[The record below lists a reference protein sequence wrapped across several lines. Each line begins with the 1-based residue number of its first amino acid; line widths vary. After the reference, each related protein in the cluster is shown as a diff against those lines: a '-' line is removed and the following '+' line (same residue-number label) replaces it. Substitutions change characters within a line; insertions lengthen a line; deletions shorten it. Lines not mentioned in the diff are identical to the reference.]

1 MVAVAAEEPR
11 VLHSLPGRVRVELPH
26 RLTKHPRMAEARLRS
41 LTGVRHAR
49 ANPLTGN
56 VLVQFDQHAT
66 SQQEIIRAL
75 DDIGRAEIPSPEPR
89 SESRA
94 ARHSIRRERSGDHRQ
109 RARVPVTGL
118 EFQPAL
124 ARQIE
129 EQLSQLPS
137 VTARAS
143 EITGRVTVEYDERLT
158 DLQDVIASLSDI
170 DLPDLPDVDQ
180 PAYPMDP
187 APLINGVARTAG
199 AGLGIALLLG
209 RRMLG
214 QQGPILDRGAAT
226 VADTL
231 NIARGIPA
239 IRYGVRRL
247 IGNDAADLTFSGLG
261 VVSLSLSN
269 NVQGLIMNGVEG
281 FRLLTEVIPR
291 REAWKRYQER
301 EEDAAGI
308 RPGASYRPEPGDR
321 VAYPATV
328 ISGTGTAIMP
338 DGSLIG
344 LTAGTHIPAG
354 SVLQGGPLDV
364 RAHSAPEFEPR
375 PREGPLR
382 DTLLQRY
389 LRYVVPASLGV
400 SALTGILTRSPAA
413 AFNMLVQTG
422 ARTALIGTETSGIGA
437 SARVLRSGV
446 VVVGTRRGRT
456 IRRPDTIVLDGARQ
470 LINGYELA
478 NTFPLTDELSME
490 ESLSIAARVST
501 ATGAPWGRVFPTA
514 FVDLEDKGGFD
525 GERASARIAGQRW
538 TLGHADDDMR
548 PAVVQ
553 RFRNQ
558 GNTVLALSKGDPD
571 EETVALLVLRPR
583 KAAGVDDLVA
593 RCERHRTE
601 LVLCMKHP
609 SATAREIARRS
620 GITVL
625 EGLSALDL
633 VQTRQRAGAY
643 VVVVSDHI
651 ESAPA
656 FSAADLA
663 IGIIDRQPR
672 FPARVDLLS
681 PNLHGVVE
689 ILEAGRRR
697 DLATRD
703 SVFLSIIS
711 NIAGAVLSLR
721 GTANPRSAANAV
733 YFTALGAVGIGWLR
747 LRGGVRS
754 VTAASQIREP
764 QPERWGRL
772 SVADTLRA
780 VDSRATGLT
789 PEEAQ
794 ARYRPFHER
803 SRRNPLAIAVLE
815 QLRSPLIG
823 VLSVGALLSL
833 SFGAPADV
841 AIIGAT
847 IATNVVIGAW
857 QERRADLASIA
868 IARLGAPE
876 CEVLRDGNTL
886 VVPASDLVSGDVI
899 LLSAG
904 ARISADARVIHSD
917 NMEVSEAALTG
928 ESLPVFKSVDGPH
941 DHERILLE
949 GSDVISGSGRAVVV
963 ATGRD
968 TKLGTLS
975 AAISQREDVENP
987 LNTRL
992 MEMLNLT
999 LPVAG
1004 AAGVAVMI
1012 AGILRQRSVAAPL
1025 ALGSSVAIAA
1035 VPEGMPLL
1043 AKMGEAAVGQRL
1055 ATKRAVVRRLSA
1067 IEALGRVDVACVD
1080 KTGTLTTGKLEVR
1093 QVDDLARE
1101 MSFPGP
1107 VSQRGLEILRTAA
1120 LASPPPD
1127 DANLSVHATDDAVVR
1142 AAMIAGINGDIEVS
1156 RQEDFPFGSERSY
1169 HASRVNGNVYFK
1181 GAPEV
1186 VLMLCNRARRNGSE
1200 TELDDHGRDELLER
1214 AQAMAERG
1222 LRVLAVA
1229 QGQAETKLDDPA
1241 DLVAVGF
1248 VGISDPLRIGVQQAV
1263 DRCHQAGVR
1272 VIMLTGDHP
1281 ATARTIAREA
1291 GLLAEANGVLIGG
1304 ELSTLDDNE
1313 LDRRMERT
1321 TVVARATPIDKLRIV
1336 ESLRRLGHTVA
1347 MTGDG
1352 VNDAPA
1358 LRLAEAGVAMG
1369 HGTEVARQAADIV
1382 LLDEDFA
1389 TLVEALVE
1397 GRGFWQNIRRSVSL
1411 LLGGNL
1417 GELGLITGVSLLGL
1431 GTPLNTRQILAVN
1444 MITDILPALAI
1455 ALQPPRQRRLD
1466 RLAREGASSFEGPLR
1481 NEIIRRG
1488 LATAGP
1494 SLLAYVL
1501 AAGSGG
1507 DAATVAFSSIVAT
1520 QFAQTLQAG
1529 WSEGSLSTPV
1539 LGAIGAS
1546 TGLLIAALTL
1556 SPIRSF
1562 LGLLPLSPFG
1572 FLLVGLASVLSAALA
1587 RMPIPERANL
1597 TPPFARPRLH
1607 AV

>member
-1 MVAVAAEEPR
+1 MVALAVDEPR
-11 VLHSLPGRVRVELPH
+11 VLHSLPGRLRVELPE
-26 RLTKHPRMAEARLRS
+26 RLAEHVRLAETQLRA
-41 LTGVRHAR
+41 LAGVRRAR

-56 VLVQFDQHAT
+56 ILIEFDQRAT
-66 SQQEIIRAL
+66 SQREIVHAL
-75 DDIGRAEIPSPEPR
+75 DDLAREQIPSSQPAH
-89 SESRA
+89 ESQLS
-94 ARHSIRRERSGDHRQ
+94 RHSIRRERAGSHR
-109 RARVPVTGL
+109 RRVRVPVRGI
-118 EFQPAL
+118 EFKPAL

-129 EQLSQLPS
+129 ERLAELPS
-137 VTARAS
+137 VTARVS
-143 EITGRVTVEYDERLT
+143 ELTGRVTVEYDERLI
-158 DLQDVIASLSDI
+158 DLQDVIANLSDV
-170 DLPDLPDVDQ
+170 DVPDLPDVDQ

-187 APLINGVARTAG
+187 GPLINGVARTAG

-209 RRMLG
+209 RRLFG
-214 QQGPILDRGAAT
+214 QQGPILDRGANT

-247 IGNDAADLTFSGLG
+247 VGHDAADLMFSGIG

-269 NVQGLIMNGVEG
+269 NVQGLILNGVEG

-291 REAWKRYQER
+291 REAWRRHLER

-308 RPGASYRPEPGDR
+308 RPGTSYRPEPGDR
-321 VAYPATV
+321 VAYPSTV
-328 ISGTGTAIMP
+328 ISGTGTAIAP
-338 DGSLIG
+338 DGSLVG
-344 LTAGTHIPAG
+344 LTTGKHIPAG
-354 SVLQGGPLDV
+354 STIQGGPLDIRV
-364 RAHSAPEFEPR
+364 QAGSDFEPVER
-375 PREGPLR
+375 AGPLR

-389 LRYVVPASLGV
+389 LRYVVPASIGL
-400 SALTGILTRSPAA
+400 SAVAGIVTRSPAT

-422 ARTALIGTETSGIGA
+422 GRTALIGTETAGLGA

-446 VVVGTRRGRT
+446 VVVGTRRSRT
-456 IRRPDTIVLDGARQ
+456 IRRPDTIVLDSARM
-470 LINGYELA
+470 LTNGYEIS
-478 NTFPLTDELSME
+478 NTFPLTNELAME
-490 ESLSIAARVST
+490 EILSIAARVST
-501 ATGAPWGRVFPTA
+501 ATGSPWGRTFPIAPADVT
-514 FVDLEDKGGFD
+514 DEGGFD

-538 TLGHADDDMR
+538 TLGPVDDQTR
-548 PAVVQ
+548 PLVVE

-558 GNTVLALSKGDPD
+558 GSTILALTKGESDGQV
-571 EETVALLVLRPR
+571 VALLVLRPR
-583 KAAGVDDLVA
+583 LTTGVNDLVN
-593 RCERHRTE
+593 RCREHQVE
-601 LVLCMKHP
+601 LVLCGEHP
-609 SATAREIARRS
+609 SATAREIAKRCS
-620 GITVL
+620 ITPLDGVP
-625 EGLSALDL
+625 ALDI
-633 VQTRQRAGAY
+633 VQARQRDGAF
-643 VVVVSDHI
+643 VAVVSDHI
-651 ESAPA
+651 GSAPA
-656 FSAADLA
+656 FSAADLS
-663 IGIIDRQPR
+663 IGITERQPR
-672 FPARVDLLS
+672 FPARADLLS
-681 PNLHGVVE
+681 PDVHGVSE
-689 ILEAGRRR
+689 ILEAGRQR
-697 DLATRD
+697 DIATRD
-703 SVFLSIIS
+703 SVVLSIVS
-711 NIAGAVLSLR
+711 NIAGAALTAR
-721 GTANPRSAANAV
+721 GSSSVSTAANAG
-733 YFTALGAVGIGWLR
+733 YFTALGAIGIGWMR
-747 LRGGVRS
+747 LRGGTRS
-754 VTAASQIREP
+754 VSAASQVREP

-772 SVADTLRA
+772 AVEDVLRA
-780 VDSRATGLT
+780 VESGGDGLT
-789 PEEAQ
+789 SEEAA
-794 ARYRPFHER
+794 ARLRPAREQ
-803 SRRNPLAIAVLE
+803 SRQSPLAIAVLE

-823 VLSVGALLSL
+823 ILSVGALLSL

-847 IATNVVIGAW
+847 IVTNVAVGAW
-857 QERRADLASIA
+857 QARRADRASAA
-868 IARLGAPE
+868 IARLGASE
-876 CEVLRDGNTL
+876 CDVLRDSESR
-886 VVPASDLVSGDVI
+886 VVPASDLVPGDVL

-904 ARISADARVIHSD
+904 ARIAADARVIHSE

-928 ESLPVFKSVDGPH
+928 ESLPVFKSVDGMHAH
-941 DHERILLE
+941 DRILLE
-949 GSDVISGSGRAVVV
+949 GSDVITGSGRAVVV
-963 ATGRD
+963 ATGPN

-975 AAISQREDVENP
+975 AAITQREDVENP

-992 MEMLNLT
+992 MRMLNLT
-999 LPVAG
+999 LPIAG
-1004 AAGVAVMI
+1004 AAGLTVMI
-1012 AGILRQRSVAAPL
+1012 SGILRQRSVAAPL

-1055 ATKRAVVRRLSA
+1055 ASKRAVVRRLSA

-1080 KTGTLTTGKLEVR
+1080 KTGTLTTGQLEVNI
-1093 QVDDLARE
+1093 VDDLARE

-1107 VSQRGLEILRTAA
+1107 LSERGVEILRTAA

-1127 DANLSVHATDDAVVR
+1127 DVNLSVHATDNAVVR
-1142 AAMIAGINGDIEVS
+1142 AAVLAGINGDIEVS

-1169 HASRVNGNVYFK
+1169 HASRVNDSVFFK

-1186 VLMLCNRARRNGSE
+1186 VLTLCSLARRNGAE
-1200 TELDDHGRDELLER
+1200 TVLDDDGRDELLER
-1214 AQAMAERG
+1214 ARTLAERG
-1222 LRVLAVA
+1222 VRVLAVA
-1229 QGQAETKLDDPA
+1229 QGPANTKLADPE
-1241 DLVAVGF
+1241 DLVAIGF
-1248 VGISDPLRIGVQQAV
+1248 VGISDPLRAGVQQAV
-1263 DRCHQAGVR
+1263 HRCHGAGVR

-1291 GLLAEANGVLIGG
+1291 GLHAGEPAVLIGS
-1304 ELSTLDDNE
+1304 ELGALDDRE

-1358 LRLAEAGVAMG
+1358 LRLADAGVAMG

-1444 MITDILPALAI
+1444 LITDVLPALAI

-1466 RLAREGASSFEGPLR
+1466 RLAREGTSSFQDPLR

-1488 LATAGP
+1488 VATAAP

-1501 AAGSGG
+1501 AARGGG

-1546 TGLLIAALTL
+1546 TGLLIAALAL
-1556 SPIRSF
+1556 SPVRSF

-1572 FLLVGLASVLSAALA
+1572 FMLVGLASLLSAALA
-1587 RMPIPERANL
+1587 RTPLPERGQSTAGASPQL
-1597 TPPFARPRLH
+1597 R